1 MRVSRIVLAAGVLA
15 AMAASARADF
25 VPAYDSTPPVGTPSN
40 VFYYSLN
47 FSSAPDPGNGG
58 APIDTL
64 VAGDQITIYDVKGLT
79 SLSQISLTGPFSA
92 TVQYTGLTPSGL
104 APSDDPTIEN
114 VTITYTGAA
123 HVTSDTPFTDAL
135 KITDPGYSG
144 VVLGTFTSTDEKTSG
159 PATGT
164 TLKTLG
170 GVSIPNAVPEPAS
183 LTLMGLGLAG
193 AAALKR
199 RRARKAQA

>member
-47 FSSAPDPGNGG
+47 FSSTRTPVTA

-199 RRARKAQA
+199 QRARKAQA